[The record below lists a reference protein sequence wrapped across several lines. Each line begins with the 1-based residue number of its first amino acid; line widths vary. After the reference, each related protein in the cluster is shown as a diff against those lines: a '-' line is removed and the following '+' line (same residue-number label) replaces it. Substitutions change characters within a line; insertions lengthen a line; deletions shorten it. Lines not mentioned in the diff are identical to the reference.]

1 MMNDFDPNE
10 PLSKALAVS
19 RHPELARMPEEELIE
34 LSVYFHERHVGKVA
48 DEARALARSKR
59 QLAKAR
65 RAVRQNSP

>member
-1 MMNDFDPNE
+1 MNDFDPNE
-10 PLSKALAVS
+10 PLSKAVGGV
-19 RHPELARMPEEELIE
+19 PVTPNWPGCPEEELIE
-34 LSVYFHERHVGKVA
+34 LSVYFHQRHVGKVA